1 MLSSGIVTLRA
12 VEPSDA
18 EFMYDMENDP
28 ECWRYGETIAPL
40 SRHIIRDYALNYDA
54 DPISARQLR
63 LIIIDSSTQAP
74 VGAVDLYDIDPV
86 NRRAFIGIYILASHR
101 NKGYASAAVGLVADY
116 AYHSLHL
123 RLLAVRVEHTNFI
136 SLRLFESLGFV
147 RRGLIP
153 DWFSLPDG
161 SYSDLILLSRL
172 LPFTQ
177 QTV

>member
-12 VEPSDA
+12 VEPTDA

-40 SRHIIRDYALNYDA
+40 SRHIIRDYALTYDA

-63 LIIIDSSTQAP
+63 LIIIDSSTRTP
-74 VGAVDLYDIDPV
+74 VGAIDLYEIDPV
-86 NRRAFIGIYILASHR
+86 NRRAFIGIYILAAHR
-101 NKGYASAAVGLVADY
+101 HKGYASEAIGLVERY
-116 AYHSLHL
+116 AYLSLHL
-123 RLLAVRVEHTNFI
+123 RLLAVRVEHTNII
-136 SLRLFESLGFV
+136 SLHLFESLGFV

-161 SYSDLILLSRL
+161 SHSDLIILSRP
-172 LPFTQ
+172 LPSA
-177 QTV
+177 